1 CTSDERQAMDRIRCV
16 PQNCADNEYR
26 NAAEECATCGP
37 QNGINPAENGCIQC
51 TNDLIEHPVTDRC
64 VCPNGEQLMQG
75 TTDMCEPIPC
85 NADQILSGGMCMDCT
100 GGTKPNMGKSI
111 CVPNNCANNEI
122 RAADETCRAAAAGDC
137 PVEDEIPQPQNGLR
151 TCTACS
157 DIDQNRPKQN
167 SDGLSCR
174 ATIAADCEAQNQ
186 LLIGGRCETPL
197 VCADEIA
204 AGRAAQRSALNSATN
219 RCTCQGEENSV
230 LFVDAAA
237 GFCAP
242 PLPTKAANET
252 RYDAADCES
261 AGWLS
266 TVVIDNSYVSERCR
280 IPFRAVNTP
289 PVPVTPAPLQ
299 AQSAALQPLQ
309 VVNNQTGEFCVLR
322 QHMQFTVS
330 ASPPSCADPE
340 LFAEAGLPRI
350 ALTARMEIYASP
362 TVRITVLRAS
372 AAERLAVAP
381 NDRFSFNNQP
391 LRPSPLGGGG
401 GDSKK
406 GEFAIAAGT
415 AAFVG
420 LLVWNYWDGN
430 LAAFSLSPHTSFSH
444 NGRAFHY
451 SYGSRL
457 DFRQDDLSAYWGAS
471 QSHAG
476 GETDSWVYFTGI
488 EYGKDFWNIS
498 YNSESQGVRTNMDL
512 AAGAEWQRGILSY
525 KTGVATV
532 YNIAEAGEDFT
543 ASWRNSLEL

>member
-85 NADQILSGGMCMDCT
+85 NADQILSGGMCRDCT
-100 GGTKPNMGKSI
+100 GDTKPNMGKSI

-151 TCTACS
+151 NCTACS
-157 DIDQNRPKQN
+157 DINQNQPEQN

-174 ATIAADCEAQNQ
+174 ATTASDCGGGEVFVNNGCEMAADCS
-186 LLIGGRCETPL
+186 
-197 VCADEIA
+197 ADGA
-204 AGRAAQRSALNSATN
+204 R
-219 RCTCQGEENSV
+219 NSV
-230 LFVDAAA
+230 LDSVNNGCICPAEMPQLFNDGGGGN
-237 GFCAP
+237 GFCAES
-242 PLPTKAANET
+242 LPVANVRYSVANCIGAEWTAMTLFNGDFVRET
-252 RYDAADCES
+252 CEIP
-261 AGWLS
+261 
-266 TVVIDNSYVSERCR
+266 VVISTR
-280 IPFRAVNTP
+280 ILR
-289 PVPVTPAPLQ
+289 Q
-299 AQSAALQPLQ
+299 AAALRPLQ
-309 VVNNQTGEFCVLR
+309 VVAGDMPNNCILR
-322 QHMQFTVS
+322 QHGNY
-330 ASPPSCADPE
+330 PADGTPQCVDE
-340 LFAEAGLPRI
+340 NLFGTYGLPRQP
-350 ALTARMEIYASP
+350 ATFDATQDRLTLFAA
-362 TVRITVLRAS
+362 TGN
-372 AAERLAVAP
+372 AEREIEWNNLPVA
-381 NDRFSFNNQP
+381 RFSV
-391 LRPSPLGGGG
+391 GGVG
-401 GDSKK
+401 GDSKN
-406 GEFAIAAGT
+406 GEIAMAAGA

-420 LLVWNYWDGN
+420 LLVWTYWDGN
-430 LAAFSLSPHTSFSH
+430 LAAFSLSPQTSFSH
-444 NGRAFHY
+444 NGGAAAY

-476 GETDSWVYFTGI
+476 GETDGWIYFTGM

-498 YNSESQGVRTNMDL
+498 YNSESQGVRTRMDL